1 MLSMCVLLLG
11 NITNVTIHYNKARQT
26 IVCMSKGGP
35 ATSVTWSLNSE
46 TISTNGREYETSQ
59 TIIDTTSAVYENRL
73 RIIDGTSAVAGVYR
87 CRVSNPMGSL
97 YAELDIQG
105 TVHDMKL

>member
-1 MLSMCVLLLG
+1 MAVDL
-11 NITNVTIHYNKARQT
+11 
-26 IVCMSKGGP
+26 
-35 ATSVTWSLNSE
+35 
-46 TISTNGREYETSQ
+46 
-59 TIIDTTSAVYENRL
+59 TSAVYENRL

-105 TVHDMKL
+105 NVHDMKL